1 MRKSWNQVVALL
13 EAKSL
18 AIQVII
24 PKELRGG
31 LSERVS
37 LYQ

>member
-1 MRKSWNQVVALL
+1 MRKSWIQVVALL

-24 PKELRGG
+24 AKELRGG
-31 LSERVS
+31 LSESVS